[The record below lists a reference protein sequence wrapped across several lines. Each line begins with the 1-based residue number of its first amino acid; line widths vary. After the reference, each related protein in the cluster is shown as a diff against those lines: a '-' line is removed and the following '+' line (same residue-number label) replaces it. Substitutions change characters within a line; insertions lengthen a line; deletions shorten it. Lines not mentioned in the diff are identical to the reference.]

1 MQDFTNRQ
9 FGDLTAISEAR
20 RRSCRQRYYLCRCSC
35 GGQKEVRLSHL
46 IKGSI
51 KSCGCKHHKKQKDS
65 LAWKGYEE
73 VSGDFMGVMRR
84 NAQKRQNEFQI
95 TAEDVWK
102 QYLSQNKKCY
112 FTGLNIKFN
121 DDASVDRIDN
131 NIGYTIKNIRIVHKD
146 INYMR
151 RILSDD
157 KFIRYCRLIAKQ
169 FDNQI
174 K

>member
-1 MQDFTNRQ
+1 M
-9 FGDLTAISEAR
+9 
-20 RRSCRQRYYLCRCSC
+20 
-35 GGQKEVRLSHL
+35 
-46 IKGSI
+46 
-51 KSCGCKHHKKQKDS
+51 
-65 LAWKGYEE
+65 
-73 VSGDFMGVMRR
+73 
-84 NAQKRQNEFQI
+84 
-95 TAEDVWK
+95 WK